1 MNNEALRIEN
11 LHLSYKGLAGTTF
24 SKPSALAYFDKSS
37 DIDKELICGANLV
50 LNRGETLCIGG
61 PSGQGKSALLR
72 VIAGLA
78 RPSEGKLYYFGE
90 HIPAER
96 QTALEIAKRQVGLV
110 FQNGALISNLR
121 VRDNI
126 ALPLRYHKV
135 GTPKEIEDKINMAMD
150 LMRVRDCAMM
160 FPHQLDDDLGAGR
173 EEFGHLAGFG
183 LLLAGAVGGDA
194 FLGFEAG
201 GVLGNHVPVV
211 DEGVLLHADVDEG
224 GLEAVLEVLDA
235 ALVDGAHQPFVRGM
249 LHLELLEVAV
259 FDDGDAS
266 LKLFGV
272 DDDLALDLLLSKQPA
287 QYRHEL

>member
-37 DIDKELICGANLV
+37 DMDKELICGANLV

-78 RPSEGKLYYFGE
+78 RPSEGRLYYFGE

-126 ALPLRYHKV
+126 ALPLRYHKK
-135 GTPKEIEDKINMAMD
+135 GSPKEIEDKINMAMD
-150 LMRVRDCAMM
+150 LMRVRDCATM
-160 FPHQLDDDLGAGR
+160 FPHQLSVGMQKRVAIARSWAMDP
-173 EEFGHLAGFG
+173 E
-183 LLLAGAVGGDA
+183 LLLMDEPTAGLDNYNRHNLLPLIDNMRILFKTSIIIITHDLMIAKELNCNLV
-194 FLGFEAG
+194 FLYNKTLTEPHSFDYWQ
-201 GVLGNHVPVV
+201 N
-211 DEGVLLHADVDEG
+211 ADN
-224 GLEAVLEVLDA
+224 AIS
-235 ALVDGAHQPFVRGM
+235 R
-249 LHLELLEVAV
+249 EL
-259 FDDGDAS
+259 FR
-266 LKLFGV
+266 
-272 DDDLALDLLLSKQPA
+272 DLRTSG
-287 QYRHEL
+287 